1 MLSAVVDGGIII
13 SKVLRDKSVL
23 PKQVMLYGSPATFVR
38 PRD

>member
-23 PKQVMLYGSPATFVR
+23 PKQVMLYRESCHVC
-38 PRD
+38 